1 VTKPDKT
8 APPLDIVAAMNHP
21 RLFRPWFA
29 GESWNGWRAVLKGA
43 YGLPMTDQEIEF
55 FRTVAERDPP
65 TKRVRELWIVAGRR
79 AGKDSVASMIA
90 AHAAA
95 LFDQQERLRPGE
107 RAMVACIAYDRDQ
120 GRIVLDYTKSYFR
133 EIDLLKAMVQ
143 NDDRAADFE
152 LNNGVDVAVLT
163 NNFRA
168 VRGRPI
174 LCAVFDELAFW
185 RDESSASPDEELYRA
200 IKPGLASLPNS
211 MIVGISSQYRKT
223 GLLYAKFKKHFGRD
237 DDDVLVIRAPT
248 RALNPTIDQAII
260 DQALEED
267 AAAAKAEWLAEFR
280 DDVGGWL
287 SAELIEHA
295 VDRGLTVR
303 PRATHRTVHYTSFC
317 DPSGGARDSFTCAIS
332 HQENAIAVL
341 DCVLEIKAPFNSM
354 SATQQI
360 ADLLKSYGITSTVGD
375 KYAAGWVVD
384 AFSAFGIRYQHS
396 ERDRSAIYM
405 DSLPLFTSGRVRLL
419 DNKRLISQFSSLE
432 RRTGPTGKDRVDHG
446 PGGSDD
452 VCNAAAGALVRAIH
466 EPAQGSRRVFINFM
480 ER

>member
-1 VTKPDKT
+1 VTKPAKT
-8 APPLDIVAAMNHP
+8 APALDIVAAMNHP
-21 RLFRPWFA
+21 KLFEPWFR
-29 GESWNGWRAVLKGA
+29 GETWDGWRTVLKAA
-43 YGLPMTDQEIEF
+43 YALPMTESEIEF
-55 FRTVAERDPP
+55 FRTVADRDPP

-95 LFDQQERLRPGE
+95 LFDQQDRLRPGE

-120 GRIVLDYTKSYFR
+120 GRIVLDYSKSYFR

-200 IKPGLASLPNS
+200 IKPGLASIPNS
-211 MIVGISSQYRKT
+211 MIVGISSPYRKT
-223 GLLYAKFKKHFGRD
+223 GLLYNKFKKHFGRD

-248 RALNPTIDQAII
+248 RALNPTIDEAVVNA
-260 DQALEED
+260 ALEED
-267 AAAAKAEWLAEFR
+267 PAAAKAEWLAEFR
-280 DDVGGWL
+280 DDIGGWL
-287 SAELIEHA
+287 SLELIEQA

-303 PRATHRTVHYTSFC
+303 PPAMHRRVAYTSFC
-317 DPSGGARDSFTCAIS
+317 DPSGGAKDSFTCAIA
-332 HQENAIAVL
+332 HEENSIAVL
-341 DCVLEIKAPFNSM
+341 DCVHEIKAPFNPT
-354 SATQQI
+354 SATQQV
-360 ADLLKSYGITSTVGD
+360 ANLLKNYGITSTRGD
-375 KYAAGWVVD
+375 RYAAAWTVD
-384 AFSAFGIRYQHS
+384 GFAAFGIRYQHS
-396 ERDRSAIYM
+396 ERDRSAIYL
-405 DSLPLFTSGRVRLL
+405 DCLPLFTSGRVRLL
-419 DNKRLISQFSSLE
+419 DNQRLVSQFSSLE
-432 RRTGPTGKDRVDHG
+432 RRTSSIGKHKIDHG

-466 EPAQGSRRVFINFM
+466 DKVQTTRRVQFNFM
-480 ER
+480 GR

>member
-1 VTKPDKT
+1 
-8 APPLDIVAAMNHP
+8 
-21 RLFRPWFA
+21 
-29 GESWNGWRAVLKGA
+29 
-43 YGLPMTDQEIEF
+43 
-55 FRTVAERDPP
+55 
-65 TKRVRELWIVAGRR
+65 
-79 AGKDSVASMIA
+79 
-90 AHAAA
+90 
-95 LFDQQERLRPGE
+95 LRPCE

-133 EIDLLKAMVQ
+133 EIDLLRAMVQ

-152 LNNGVDVAVLT
+152 LTNGVDVAVLT

-211 MIVGISSQYRKT
+211 MIVGISSPYRKT

-267 AAAAKAEWLAEFR
+267 PAAAKAEWLSEFR
-280 DDVGGWL
+280 DDIGGWL
-287 SAELIEHA
+287 PLELIEQA
-295 VDRGLTVR
+295 VDRNLTVR
-303 PRATHRTVHYTSFC
+303 PRATHRTVHYKSFC
-317 DPSGGARDSFTCAIS
+317 DPSGGARDSFTVAVA
-332 HQENAIAVL
+332 HQENSIAVL
-341 DCVLEIKAPFNSM
+341 DCVLEIKAPFNSV

-360 ADLLKSYGITSTVGD
+360 ADLLKNYGITSTVGD

-384 AFSAFGIRYQHS
+384 AFASFGIRYQHS
-396 ERDRSAIYM
+396 ERDRSSIYS
-405 DSLPLFTSGRVRLL
+405 DCAPLFTSGRVKLL
-419 DNKRLISQFSSLE
+419 DNKRLVSQFASLE
-432 RRTGPTGKDRVDHG
+432 SRTSSIGKDKIDHG

-452 VCNAAAGALVRAIH
+452 VCNAAAGALVRAIA
-466 EPAQGSRRVFINFM
+466 EPAQATRRAFIPFM